1 MAAMRREQPPTAAK
15 HNSWTIYSSPVIR
28 RHSNRRCNQWTGKA
42 RAHVEVGGIVMKL
55 KNFVVS
61 SLVLAVSTFS
71 AHAQTS
77 NFSFGVTTV
86 HLSEGFVSALG
97 SLHVTP
103 SPLGTSG
110 LRDGAIDFP
119 IIEGEF
125 DPANLKAEIIHSG
138 GLRLAAGGTT
148 VDLRHFIIDTTG
160 AKPVITGFVVL
171 DGNVVGRLTL
181 FDLQI
186 KASDV
191 GWESKSVLVLKN
203 VGVTLDS
210 GAAATL
216 NSVFHITALKGGLD
230 IGVADLI
237 GALTN

>member
-1 MAAMRREQPPTAAK
+1 
-15 HNSWTIYSSPVIR
+15 
-28 RHSNRRCNQWTGKA
+28 
-42 RAHVEVGGIVMKL
+42 MKL
-55 KNFVVS
+55 KNLVVS

-71 AHAQTS
+71 AHAQTR
-77 NFSFGVTTV
+77 NFRSGVTTV

-103 SPLGTSG
+103 SPLGNSE

-119 IIEGEF
+119 ILEGEF
-125 DPANLKAEIIHSG
+125 DPTDLKAEIIHSG

-160 AKPVITGFVVL
+160 SKPVITGLVVL
-171 DGNVVGRLTL
+171 DGKVVARLTL

-186 KASDV
+186 KASDL

-210 GAAATL
+210 GAAQTL
-216 NSVFHITALKGGLD
+216 NTVFHISALAGGLD
-230 IGVADLI
+230 IGLADLV
-237 GALTN
+237 GVLTK